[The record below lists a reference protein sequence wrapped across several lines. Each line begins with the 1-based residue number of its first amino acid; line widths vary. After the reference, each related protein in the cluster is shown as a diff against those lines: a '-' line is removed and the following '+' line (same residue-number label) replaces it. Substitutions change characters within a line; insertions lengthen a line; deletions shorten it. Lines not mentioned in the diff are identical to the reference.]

1 MVKQLNTNKNMKT
14 RILLLMLS
22 AWLLTGTMLFAQ
34 NSGTQKGDVNHD
46 GVINEQDVPALIKIM
61 RDGGGVRKPTTY
73 YWYVGQTDPS
83 TMTEISPIVTD
94 KTSPGWR
101 LIGTEL
107 PNYSSSNKLWDDSIS
122 DISLGSRNYWYVA
135 IPNNS
140 SAIVRDGLGNDGTTV
155 DICTK
160 QSNVTIN
167 GIEYKIFKSDQNYRS
182 FQYPIY

>member
-34 NSGTQKGDVNHD
+34 NSGTQKGDVNRD

-107 PNYSSSNKLWDDSIS
+107 PNYNISNKLYDSTQNSIVWDTKSIPY
-122 DISLGSRNYWYVA
+122 I
-135 IPNNS
+135 
-140 SAIVRDGLGNDGTTV
+140 IVPKDANINMYDGLGNNITNSYIKGNDV
-155 DICTK
+155 EFN
-160 QSNVTIN
+160 NVKYDVYT
-167 GIEYKIFKSDQNYRS
+167 GQVAVKGFYALLY
-182 FQYPIY
+182 